1 MIFILSLFI
10 YRALLTRLMYIR
22 IQMVPKM
29 VGWGS
34 KLHPLFRL
42 HAWGNEEETH
52 FLIMANNGR
61 VSRSFVLLLVLLIL
75 LVLLLLLLL
84 LVLLVLLGRRLVLI
98 VVVTLLCVL

>member
-34 KLHPLFRL
+34 KLH
-42 HAWGNEEETH
+42 
-52 FLIMANNGR
+52 
-61 VSRSFVLLLVLLIL
+61 
-75 LVLLLLLLL
+75 
-84 LVLLVLLGRRLVLI
+84 
-98 VVVTLLCVL
+98 LCSDCMHGEMRKRPISL